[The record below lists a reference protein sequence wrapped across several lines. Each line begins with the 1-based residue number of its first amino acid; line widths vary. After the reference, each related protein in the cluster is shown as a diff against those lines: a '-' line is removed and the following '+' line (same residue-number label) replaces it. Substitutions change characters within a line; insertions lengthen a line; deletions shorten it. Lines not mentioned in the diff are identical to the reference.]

1 MKVVFLKDKSPSIIN
16 DVKVRYSAG
25 SPRLGTITVRLSL
38 WPSVLHVKSCS
49 VMQNVCSADTLSLSS
64 YCFCHF
70 SSFFPSNSCSGP
82 WNPSFL
88 SVPLHSAHLC
98 RSNGLLVLIRPEWE
112 SALGSVSWS
121 YRKHL
126 WLHLCAHCDCG
137 WRCAITCYWLG
148 CCASHTTF
156 AEQLV
161 RAAWHSISP
170 LLAFISLCSQSAS
183 SVFSEANKGLQVL
196 PRCFWNNADVSDY

>member
-1 MKVVFLKDKSPSIIN
+1 MQTCCKQLVCVQSAIFVVPAHIFWDVTCLCSQPVTLCTLTDWPSFSFSSGSEHGTLYILRLITKMKVVFLKDKSPSIIN

-82 WNPSFL
+82 SVKSQFPFCSITFSTFVPFQRSACPYKAWVRISTGL
-88 SVPLHSAHLC
+88 S
-98 RSNGLLVLIRPEWE
+98 LVI
-112 SALGSVSWS
+112 
-121 YRKHL
+121 
-126 WLHLCAHCDCG
+126 
-137 WRCAITCYWLG
+137 I
-148 CCASHTTF
+148 
-156 AEQLV
+156 
-161 RAAWHSISP
+161 
-170 LLAFISLCSQSAS
+170 
-183 SVFSEANKGLQVL
+183 
-196 PRCFWNNADVSDY
+196 

>member
-25 SPRLGTITVRLSL
+25 SPRLGTITVNGLSL
-38 WPSVLHVKSCS
+38 TFCFTRQILLSNAERLLCRHFVSLVL
-49 VMQNVCSADTLSLSS
+49 LFL
-64 YCFCHF
+64 
-70 SSFFPSNSCSGP
+70 SFFPTVVLGHR

-161 RAAWHSISP
+161 RAAWHSVSP

-196 PRCFWNNADVSDY
+196 PRGFWNNADVSDY